1 MGWKPGHGLGRSGSG
16 ITLPIEASIKTD
28 MGGLRVEGEEG
39 VAMGGG
45 WSMREMTDEML
56 SDAAVAHGLPT
67 PAGPA
72 GYAHDEL

>member
-1 MGWKPGHGLGRSGSG
+1 
-16 ITLPIEASIKTD
+16 
-28 MGGLRVEGEEG
+28 
-39 VAMGGG
+39 
-45 WSMREMTDEML
+45 MREMTDEML